1 MMKNMRILIFSDSH
15 GKNDNMEH
23 ILNTKRPYDMV
34 LHVGDIEGFEYDL
47 PAIAGVETHI
57 VRGNCDFF
65 CDLPI
70 EKTVLL
76 GENTIY
82 MRHGDGYVNSNPES
96 LLELTEANIIIFG
109 HTHVPYYK
117 EVNGR
122 HLFNPGSI
130 SKPRTADRI
139 PSYGLL
145 EIDNSGKINFQH
157 IFLN

>member
-1 MMKNMRILIFSDSH
+1 MRILIFSDSH

-34 LHVGDIEGFEYDL
+34 LHAGDIEGFEYDL
-47 PAIAGVETHI
+47 SGVSGVETHI

-65 CDLPI
+65 CDLPV
-70 EKTVLL
+70 EKTVQL
-76 GENTIY
+76 GDNTIY

-145 EIDNSGKINFQH
+145 EIYNSGKIMFEH
-157 IFLN
+157 VFLN

>member
-1 MMKNMRILIFSDSH
+1 MRILLFSDSH
-15 GKNDNMEH
+15 GHDENMERV
-23 ILNTKRPYDMV
+23 LNTKRPYDML
-34 LHVGDIEGFEYDL
+34 LHMGDVEGSEYDL
-47 PAIAGVETHI
+47 PMIAGVETHI

-76 GENTIY
+76 GGNSIY

-96 LLELTEANIIIFG
+96 LLGLTDANIVLFG

-130 SKPRTADRI
+130 SRPRTADRI
-139 PSYGLL
+139 PSYGVL
-145 EIDNSGKINFQH
+145 EIDDSGKISLQH
-157 IFLN
+157 IYLN

>member
-1 MMKNMRILIFSDSH
+1 
-15 GKNDNMEH
+15 
-23 ILNTKRPYDMV
+23 
-34 LHVGDIEGFEYDL
+34 L
-47 PAIAGVETHI
+47 PV
-57 VRGNCDFF
+57 
-65 CDLPI
+65 

-76 GENTIY
+76 GDNTIY

-96 LLELTEANIIIFG
+96 LLELTDANIIIFG

-139 PSYGLL
+139 PSYGVL
-145 EIDNSGKINFQH
+145 EIETNGKINFQH
-157 IFLN
+157 IFLK